1 MLQLLSS
8 PHARRN
14 NDFVHVASPKIS
26 SVSILNEIYANCSDF
41 SQDRLAKQRS
51 KGSLTAIIS
60 TDGNSDELMPEI
72 TPYSNNLKHLSSLAN
87 KIEFPL
93 NLKHNFKVSSQS
105 NHSK

>member
-87 KIEFPL
+87 KIDFPL